1 MARALFLAAFVL
13 LALPAHGADFEKG
26 MAAAEAGDFATALA
40 EWAPLAEEGDA
51 RAQFNMAVLYDNGY
65 GVEKD
70 LAEAAKWFRLAA
82 EQGLAMAQFNLG
94 YMYATGQGMERDIKE
109 AAIWYWRAA
118 DQGLPVAQF
127 NLATLY
133 LSPRSL
139 PQDYINAYMWL
150 EVAAALGY
158 MKAAE
163 YQGGVAIRMQPDDIA
178 TAKTMARNW
187 LDAHE

>member
-1 MARALFLAAFVL
+1 MARALILAVFVL
-13 LALPAHGADFEKG
+13 LTLPARAADFETG

-40 EWAPLAEEGDA
+40 EWGPLAEAGDA
-51 RAQFNMAVLYDNGY
+51 RSQFNMAVLYDNGY
-65 GVEKD
+65 GVEKN

-82 EQGLAMAQFNLG
+82 EQVLAMAQYNLG
-94 YMYATGQGMERDIKE
+94 NMYASGQGVERDVAE
-109 AAIWYWRAA
+109 AAKWYWAAA
-118 DQGLPVAQF
+118 DQGLPEAQY

-139 PQDYINAYMWL
+139 PQDYIQAYMWL

-158 MKAAE
+158 MKAAKYRE
-163 YQGGVAIRMQPDDIA
+163 AVAIRLQPDDIA